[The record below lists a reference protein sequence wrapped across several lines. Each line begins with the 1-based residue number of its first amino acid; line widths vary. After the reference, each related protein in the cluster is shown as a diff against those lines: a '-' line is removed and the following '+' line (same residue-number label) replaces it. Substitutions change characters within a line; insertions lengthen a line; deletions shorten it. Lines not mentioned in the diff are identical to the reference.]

1 MNTLLNLLSIWLI
14 ALGMNTSH
22 AAKTPNIILIM
33 VDNLGRDSIACYGGK
48 YATPNIDQ
56 LARDGVRYETVWS
69 MPACTPSRVTLLTGQ
84 YPFRHGWTQ
93 HYDVA
98 RLGGEGLNGKRFKTV
113 AKRLREG
120 GYQTAIGGNWLI
132 NHLSTQPGA
141 LQDHGFQE
149 HCVWVDAKP
158 EQTGKGTRNLTPQLL
173 INGKLEKVVNG
184 EKRINAFLTEFA
196 ARDRKQPFFIYY
208 PMLLDGVP
216 PTESKRTST
225 QQSSENMS
233 LRATNIKHV
242 DRLIGDLIKAVDTNA
257 LQDKTIILLTGNY
270 VSAIAND
277 TTKQNDEPKN
287 TRITD
292 QGVRAPLIVR
302 APKQIKGG
310 RVSRDLIDFTDFYPT
325 FMELAGIKTPDSL
338 VLDGRSFV
346 PSLCGSEDPYQ
357 KRSWIYSQLG
367 STRMIRDWEH
377 LIDTNRNFHDLL
389 EDPLQQDEVNPLD
402 KIAPGRRQRLQ
413 MILDRFPKNAAS
425 PFPAYS
431 RVIQSID

>member
-1 MNTLLNLLSIWLI
+1 M
-14 ALGMNTSH
+14 
-22 AAKTPNIILIM
+22 
-33 VDNLGRDSIACYGGK
+33 
-48 YATPNIDQ
+48 DQ
-56 LARDGVRYETVWS
+56 
-69 MPACTPSRVTLLTGQ
+69 
-84 YPFRHGWTQ
+84 
-93 HYDVA
+93 
-98 RLGGEGLNGKRFKTV
+98 
-113 AKRLREG
+113 
-120 GYQTAIGGNWLI
+120 
-132 NHLSTQPGA
+132 
-141 LQDHGFQE
+141 
-149 HCVWVDAKP
+149 
-158 EQTGKGTRNLTPQLL
+158 
-173 INGKLEKVVNG
+173 
-184 EKRINAFLTEFA
+184 
-196 ARDRKQPFFIYY
+196 
-208 PMLLDGVP
+208 
-216 PTESKRTST
+216 
-225 QQSSENMS
+225 
-233 LRATNIKHV
+233 
-242 DRLIGDLIKAVDTNA
+242 LIGDLIKAVDTNA

-287 TRITD
+287 TRISD

-338 VLDGRSFV
+338 ILDGRSFV

-413 MILDRFPKNAAS
+413 IILDRFPNNAAS